1 MITWGADKSDMTCS
15 SAYGRTALPL
25 SLRPSLII
33 SFISH
38 LSSKIS
44 LRLLLIIFFIFHLSS
59 LQLFAQQITGTIT
72 DAETGEGVPYASVI
86 YKGHQVAV
94 ASDLN
99 GRFTIAR
106 HPGWTL
112 TFSAV
117 GYQTKTVTVTS
128 DMTRLD
134 IRLKDDTKA
143 LKEVT
148 VKSRRNRY
156 SRKNNP
162 AVELMRKVVAAKK
175 RTDLSQRD
183 YYQYNKYQKLTL
195 AANEITPAMLQNPKF
210 AKKKWLVN
218 QIETCPWNNKL
229 ILPLSVDETV
239 TQHVYRK
246 KPHDEKTIIKGQ
258 NSTGINDLVQTGDIL
273 NTFMKEIFTDINIY
287 DDQIRFL
294 EFPFTSPIGKDAIAF
309 YRFYIEDT
317 VYVDRDRC
325 FHLNFLPNN
334 QQDFGFRG
342 DIYILADSSYQVKRC
357 ELTIPKKSDVNFV
370 ENMKIIQEFTQLPD
384 STWVLSVDD
393 MFTELVVA
401 SFLQKF
407 AVIRNTRLTDYAFDP
422 LPPQLFK
429 GKKKEVRDVNAM
441 MRGDEFWD
449 QYRQVELTKS
459 ESSMD
464 QFIHGLENIK
474 GFKYI
479 LWVAKAFIEN
489 FVETSL
495 SKEHPSKVDIGPVN
509 TMITRNFV
517 DGLRTRFSAQ
527 TTANLDSNLFLA
539 GYVARG
545 WESRKN
551 YYSGSVIW
559 SFNKK
564 EYLPREFPKRTLQ
577 FTSTYD
583 VMSPSDKFMHTD
595 KDNVFTAFKWAKVDK
610 MMFYNR
616 QTLTFEREEDWG
628 FRTTLQLKR
637 EENEGAGQLFFVPLS
652 ETSDRSLW
660 TNFSNPVPAAAA
672 TAAAAAAAQDYP
684 RTSYLAPRTSENPAA
699 QDYPPSSFL
708 VPPSST
714 KIRTTELRAELR
726 FAPGE
731 TFINTKQRR
740 MPVNLDAPVF
750 TVSHTAGIK
759 GFLGG
764 DYNYNFSEATLYKR
778 FWLKSWGK
786 IDCYVKGGYQ
796 WNKVPF
802 PLLIM
807 PETNLSYIMQDYTFT
822 AINNMEF
829 LNDRYASAMVLWDM
843 NGKLFNRIPLIRKLK
858 WREWFTA
865 KCLWG
870 GLSDK
875 NNPLLAENAG
885 DPLLMYFPEGSYVM
899 DPHRPY
905 WEVSAGIHNIFKIVH
920 VEYVRRLSYNHLP
933 TAHKWGIRFMIRM
946 TF

>member
-1 MITWGADKSDMTCS
+1 MTKRLFVIVLLTVAVLHAGAQ
-15 SAYGRTALPL
+15 
-25 SLRPSLII
+25 
-33 SFISH
+33 
-38 LSSKIS
+38 
-44 LRLLLIIFFIFHLSS
+44 LLG
-59 LQLFAQQITGTIT
+59 GTIT
-72 DAETGEGVPYASVI
+72 DAETGEAVPYASVI

-94 ASDLN
+94 ASDLD
-99 GRFTIAR
+99 GRYVIAR

-117 GYQTKTVTVTS
+117 GYQSRSVAITA
-128 DMTRLD
+128 DMARLD
-134 IRLKDDTKA
+134 IQLKNDTKT
-143 LKEVT
+143 LQEVT
-148 VKSRRNRY
+148 VKSKRNRY

-162 AVELMRKVVAAKK
+162 AVELMKKVVAAKK
-175 RTDLSQRD
+175 RTDLSLRD
-183 YYQYNKYQKLTL
+183 FYQYNKYQKLTL
-195 AANEITPAMLQNPKF
+195 AANEITPAMLENPKF

-229 ILPLSVDETV
+229 ILPVSVDETV
-239 TQHVYRK
+239 TQHVYRRQ
-246 KPHDEKTIIKGQ
+246 PHDEKTIIKGQ
-258 NSTGINDLVQTGDIL
+258 SSTGIGDLMQTGDIL
-273 NTFMKEIFTDINIY
+273 NTFMKEIFTDVNIY
-287 DDQIRFL
+287 DDQIRL
-294 EFPFTSPIGKDAIAF
+294 LQYPFTSPIGKDAIAF
-309 YRFYIEDT
+309 YRYYIEDT
-317 VYVDRDRC
+317 VYVDRDKC

-342 DIYILADSSYQVKRC
+342 DLYILADSSYQVKRC

-370 ENMKIIQEFTQLPD
+370 ENMQIIQEFTQLPD

-393 MFTELVVA
+393 MFTELVIA

-407 AVIRNTRLTDYAFDP
+407 AVIRNTRLSDYAFDP

-429 GKKKEVRDVNAM
+429 GKKKELRDVNAM
-441 MRGDEFWD
+441 MRGDDFWD

-479 LWVAKAFIEN
+479 IWVAKAFIEN

-495 SKEHPSKVDIGPVN
+495 DKDHPSKVDIGPVN
-509 TMITRNFV
+509 TMLTSNFV
-517 DGLRTRFSAQ
+517 DGIRTRISAQ
-527 TTANLDSNLFLA
+527 TTANLDSNLFLS

-545 WESRKN
+545 WGSEKN

-564 EYLPREFPKRTLQ
+564 DYLPREFPKRTLS

-616 QTLTFEREEDWG
+616 QTLAFEREEDWG
-628 FRTTLQLKR
+628 FRTTLHLKT
-637 EENEGAGQLFFVPLS
+637 EENDGAGQLFFIPLS
-652 ETSDRSLW
+652 ETADRSLW
-660 TNFSNPVPAAAA
+660 TNWSQPVAPMFESDTFLPAIYCAV
-672 TAAAAAAAQDYP
+672 
-684 RTSYLAPRTSENPAA
+684 
-699 QDYPPSSFL
+699 PSRKF
-708 VPPSST
+708 
-714 KIRTTELRAELR
+714 RTTELRAELR
-726 FAPGE
+726 YAPGE

-740 MPVNLDAPVF
+740 LPVNLDAPVF
-750 TVSHTAGIK
+750 TISHTAGIK

-764 DYNYNFSEATLYKR
+764 DYNYNFTEATVYKR
-778 FWLKSWGK
+778 FWMKSWGK
-786 IDCYVKGGYQ
+786 IDCYIKGGYQ

-829 LNDRYASAMVLWDM
+829 LNDRYASAMILWDM

-858 WREWFTA
+858 WREWFTV

-885 DPLLMYFPEGSYVM
+885 DPILMYFPEGSYLM
-899 DPHRPY
+899 DPNKPY
-905 WEVSAGIHNIFKIVH
+905 WEASAGIHNIFKIVH
-920 VEYVRRLSYNHLP
+920 VEYVRRLNYNELP
-933 TAHKWGIRFMIRM
+933 TAHKWGVRFMIRM

>member
-1 MITWGADKSDMTCS
+1 M
-15 SAYGRTALPL
+15 
-25 SLRPSLII
+25 LRVG
-33 SFISH
+33 
-38 LSSKIS
+38 
-44 LRLLLIIFFIFHLSS
+44 
-59 LQLFAQQITGTIT
+59 AQQLSGTIT
-72 DAETGEGVPYASVI
+72 DSETGEAVPYASVI

-99 GRFTIAR
+99 GRYTIAR

-117 GYQTKTVTVTS
+117 GYQTRTVAVTA

-134 IRLKDDTKA
+134 IQLKDDTKS
-143 LKEVT
+143 LREVT
-148 VKSRRNRY
+148 VKSKRNRY

-162 AVELMRKVVAAKK
+162 AVELMRKVIAAKK
-175 RTDLSQRD
+175 LTDLSQRD

-195 AANEITPAMLQNPKF
+195 AANEVTLDKLQGPK
-210 AKKKWLVN
+210 AKKRQWLID

-229 ILPLSVDETV
+229 ILPISVDETV

-258 NSTGINDLVQTGDIL
+258 NSTGIGDLIQTGDIL
-273 NTFMKEIFTDINIY
+273 NTFMKEIFTDVNIY
-287 DDQIRFL
+287 DDQIRL
-294 EFPFTSPIGKDAIAF
+294 LQYPFTSPIGKDAIAF

-317 VYVDRDRC
+317 VYVDRDKC

-384 STWVLSVDD
+384 GTWTLSVDD

-407 AVIRNTRLTDYAFDP
+407 AIIRNTRLTDYAFDP

-441 MRGDEFWD
+441 MRGDDFWNE
-449 QYRQVELTKS
+449 YRQVELTKS

-464 QFIHGLENIK
+464 QFIHGIENIK

-479 LWVAKAFIEN
+479 IWVAKAFIEN

-495 SKEHPSKVDIGPVN
+495 DKDHPSKVDIGPVN
-509 TMITRNFV
+509 TMLTRNFV
-517 DGLRTRFSAQ
+517 DGIRTRISAQ

-545 WESRKN
+545 WESKKN
-551 YYSGSVIW
+551 YYSGTVTW

-564 EYLPREFPKRTLQ
+564 DYLPREFPKRTLS

-583 VMSPSDKFMHTD
+583 IMSPSDKFMHTD

-616 QTLTFEREEDWG
+616 QTLAFEREEDWG

-637 EENEGAGQLFFVPLS
+637 EENEGAGQLFFVPMSSPSPLS
-652 ETSDRSLW
+652 S
-660 TNFSNPVPAAAA
+660 
-672 TAAAAAAAQDYP
+672 
-684 RTSYLAPRTSENPAA
+684 
-699 QDYPPSSFL
+699 PSS
-708 VPPSST
+708 PSTPSSLSSPSSPSSPSPSI
-714 KIRTTELRAELR
+714 KFATTELRAELR

-740 MPVNLDAPVF
+740 LPVNLDAPVF
-750 TVSHTAGIK
+750 TVSHTAGFK
-759 GFLGG
+759 NVLGG
-764 DYNYNFSEATLYKR
+764 DYNYNFTEATFYKR

-796 WNKVPF
+796 WDKVPF

-822 AINNMEF
+822 LINNMEF
-829 LNDRYASAMVLWDM
+829 LNDRYASAMLLWDM
-843 NGKLFNRIPLIRKLK
+843 NGKLFNRLPLIRKLK
-858 WREWFTA
+858 WREWFTV

-875 NNPLLAENAG
+875 NNATLAQNAG

-899 DPHRPY
+899 DSHRPY

-920 VEYVRRLSYNHLP
+920 VEYVRRLSYNDLP
-933 TAHKWGIRFMIRM
+933 TAHKWGVRFMIRM